1 MRARPT
7 GISRCSRASR
17 VGAWY
22 TKKVFQR
29 IGNYLKDIVYG
40 ANDGIITTFAV
51 VAGASG
57 ASLPPSVIVII
68 GIANLLGD
76 GVSMAASNY
85 LGTRSEHLMA
95 LQKDSGFVHV
105 HRGNEL
111 IPAIVTFFAFAAAGF
126 LPIIPFLFLAEAGNT
141 VTLSIIATAS
151 ALFVV
156 GAMRSFFT
164 RRNVIRSGVEKRGVG
179 GVAAGAAYAVGR
191 FVSMFY

>member
-1 MRARPT
+1 MSPLVHSEAIHKLRR
-7 GISRCSRASR
+7 GR
-17 VGAWY
+17 
-22 TKKVFQR
+22 
-29 IGNYLKDIVYG
+29 YLGDVVYG

-57 ASLPPSVIVII
+57 ASLPPSVIIII
-68 GIANLLGD
+68 GIAILLGD
-76 GVSMAASNY
+76 GVSMAASHY

-95 LQKDSGFVHV
+95 LQKDSGVVHV
-105 HRGNEL
+105 HHGSEL
-111 IPAIVTFFAFAAAGF
+111 IPAIFTFFAFVVAGF

-141 VTLSIIATAS
+141 VGLSIAATAA
-151 ALFVV
+151 ALFLV

-164 RRNVIRSGVEKRGVG
+164 RRNVIISGAEMLAVG